1 MGDNDGMFA
10 PAQRRAVLQRNMRL
24 MGDSTK
30 QETILLVDD
39 NPDILAFMR
48 TALEGAGYEVHTAPE
63 GAQALAE
70 LHRRRADLLIT
81 DIFMPGQEG
90 FTTVTR
96 CKAEFPQ
103 TRIIVMSA
111 GIIPGMGHDFLAA
124 AAHLGV
130 GATLR
135 KPFSADELLD
145 TVQRVLQ
152 PG

>member
-1 MGDNDGMFA
+1 M
-10 PAQRRAVLQRNMRL
+10 RA
-24 MGDSTK
+24 
-30 QETILLVDD
+30 
-39 NPDILAFMR
+39 
-48 TALEGAGYEVHTAPE
+48 ALEAEGHEVHTASE

-70 LHRRRADLLIT
+70 LRRRRADVLIT

-90 FTTVTR
+90 FQTITR

-111 GIIPGMGHDFLAA
+111 GTIPGMEHDFLAA

-135 KPFSADELLD
+135 KPFTADQLLD
-145 TVQRVLQ
+145 TVRRVLT
-152 PG
+152 PSA